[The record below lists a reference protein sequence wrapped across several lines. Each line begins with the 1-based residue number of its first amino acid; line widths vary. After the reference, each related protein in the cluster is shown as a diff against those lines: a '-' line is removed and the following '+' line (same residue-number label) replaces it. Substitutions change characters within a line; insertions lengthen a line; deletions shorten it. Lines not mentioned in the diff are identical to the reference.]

1 MRLEQFEYLEAVAE
15 RGSMSAA
22 AQHLHISQQNISK
35 AIKQLED
42 ELKITAF
49 VRSKKGVCMTD
60 QGELVYSFAKKQL
73 EQYRLLK
80 DNLQQIQLRNL
91 QGTLRICTMNSG
103 SSMIV
108 PQMLC
113 EFYKKYPNV
122 VLEITADNLFGVIDQ
137 IVQKKADLGIIT
149 YTKLKWG
156 YYPEIPEELR
166 LVSLLKGKPC
176 YWVSKNAVYAQKGFM
191 TLAETNK
198 ETILLDNAIDAEYL
212 ADLYAMQGLIAHTGL
227 CSQNLHLLSR
237 LISDGQGVFPDV
249 LFSDEESL
257 YSYVFGKVPEIVAV
271 PLKSDI
277 EFTGVG
283 YLIREEHKMDMLLSH
298 TVQFL
303 SKSLEGSII

>member
-15 RGSMSAA
+15 HGSMSAA
-22 AQHLHISQQNISK
+22 AQYLHVSQQNISK

-42 ELKITAF
+42 ELEITVF
-49 VRSKKGVCMTD
+49 IRSKKGVCMTA

-91 QGTLRICTMNSG
+91 YGTLKICTMNSG
-103 SSMIV
+103 SSMII

-137 IVQKKADLGIIT
+137 IVQKKVDLGIIT

-156 YYPEIPEELR
+156 YYPEIPSELQ
-166 LVSLLKGKPC
+166 LVSLLKGKTC
-176 YWVSKNAVYAQKGFM
+176 HWVSKNSIYAQKGFI

-198 ETILLDNAIDAEYL
+198 ETILLDNAMDEGYL
-212 ADLYAMQGLIAHTGL
+212 ADLYAMQGLSAHTGL
-227 CSQNLHLLSR
+227 CSQNLHLLST
-237 LISDGQGVFPDV
+237 LISNGQGVFPDV
-249 LFSDEESL
+249 QFSDDASL
-257 YSYVFGKVPEIVAV
+257 YSYVFKQVPEIVAV
-271 PLKSDI
+271 PLESDI

-283 YLIREEHKMDMLLSH
+283 YLIRKEHKMDMLLSH
-298 TVQFL
+298 IVRLL
-303 SKSLEGSII
+303 SKKLEGSIV